1 MRLIGQF
8 EAVEIVSG
16 ATGAIQMYW
25 NTPW

>member
-25 NTPW
+25 NTP